1 VEPEPHEPKLFA
13 LAETEPE
20 CITVSAPKPV
30 LGPDSTLNVKKSE
43 SNETPTFWEIMLL
56 PILKRRDFVEK
67 LSNYCPDPEP

>member
-13 LAETEPE
+13 LAETEG
-20 CITVSAPKPV
+20 ITVSAPKPV